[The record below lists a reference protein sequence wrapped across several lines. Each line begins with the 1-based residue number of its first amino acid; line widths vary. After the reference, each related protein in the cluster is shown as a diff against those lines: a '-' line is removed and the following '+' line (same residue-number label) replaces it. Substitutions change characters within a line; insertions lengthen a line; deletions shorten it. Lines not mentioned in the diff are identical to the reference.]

1 MNHKLVPFVL
11 VLYLGRPGNR
21 MPGNLDGYDLLVRYI
36 LSNTCGNSNNAFFP
50 GARMDELLKE
60 VLGTVTLKK
69 TGKGGGGC
77 INEGE
82 AYLIDTGTVFVK
94 YNKKSQVNQDS

>member
-1 MNHKLVPFVL
+1 
-11 VLYLGRPGNR
+11 
-21 MPGNLDGYDLLVRYI
+21 
-36 LSNTCGNSNNAFFP
+36 
-50 GARMDELLKE
+50 MDEILKE
-60 VLGTVTLKK
+60 ALGTVTLKR

-94 YNKKSQVNQDS
+94 YNKKPQVNYIHEIFCFNTYCPYTNLGMFNVS

>member
-1 MNHKLVPFVL
+1 
-11 VLYLGRPGNR
+11 
-21 MPGNLDGYDLLVRYI
+21 
-36 LSNTCGNSNNAFFP
+36 
-50 GARMDELLKE
+50 MDELLKE
-60 VLGTVTLKK
+60 TLRTVTLKK

-94 YNKKSQVNQDS
+94 YNKKPQVNYIHK

>member
-1 MNHKLVPFVL
+1 ME
-11 VLYLGRPGNR
+11 
-21 MPGNLDGYDLLVRYI
+21 D
-36 LSNTCGNSNNAFFP
+36 
-50 GARMDELLKE
+50 LLKE

-94 YNKKSQVNQDS
+94 YNKKSQVIIDFN

>member
-1 MNHKLVPFVL
+1 
-11 VLYLGRPGNR
+11 
-21 MPGNLDGYDLLVRYI
+21 
-36 LSNTCGNSNNAFFP
+36 
-50 GARMDELLKE
+50 MDELLKE

-69 TGKGGGGC
+69 TKKGVGGC

-94 YNKKSQVNQDS
+94 YNKKSQVNEDSWNIFVCSEQREQSHG

>member
-1 MNHKLVPFVL
+1 
-11 VLYLGRPGNR
+11 
-21 MPGNLDGYDLLVRYI
+21 
-36 LSNTCGNSNNAFFP
+36 
-50 GARMDELLKE
+50 MDELLKE

-94 YNKKSQVNQDS
+94 YNKKPQVNQDS

>member
-1 MNHKLVPFVL
+1 
-11 VLYLGRPGNR
+11 
-21 MPGNLDGYDLLVRYI
+21 
-36 LSNTCGNSNNAFFP
+36 
-50 GARMDELLKE
+50 MDELLKE
-60 VLGTVTLKK
+60 ALGTVTLKK

-94 YNKKSQVNQDS
+94 YNKKPQVNQDF

>member
-1 MNHKLVPFVL
+1 MVMTS
-11 VLYLGRPGNR
+11 LYSATHVAIAI
-21 MPGNLDGYDLLVRYI
+21 MP
-36 LSNTCGNSNNAFFP
+36 FFP

-69 TGKGGGGC
+69 TGKGSGGC

-82 AYLIDTGTVFVK
+82 AYLVDTGTVFVK
-94 YNKKSQVNQDS
+94 YNKKPQVNQDY

>member
-1 MNHKLVPFVL
+1 MYSAIRLIAVV
-11 VLYLGRPGNR
+11 
-21 MPGNLDGYDLLVRYI
+21 I
-36 LSNTCGNSNNAFFP
+36 NAFVP
-50 GARMDELLKE
+50 GTRMDELLKE
-60 VLGTVTLKK
+60 ALGTVTLKK

-94 YNKKSQVNQDS
+94 YNKKPQVNQDSWKLLF

>member
-1 MNHKLVPFVL
+1 VCTIDIF
-11 VLYLGRPGNR
+11 
-21 MPGNLDGYDLLVRYI
+21 
-36 LSNTCGNSNNAFFP
+36 GNSSTAFIP
-50 GARMDELLKE
+50 ETTMDELLKE
-60 VLGTVTLKK
+60 ALGTVTLKK

-94 YNKKSQVNQDS
+94 YNKKPQVN

>member
-1 MNHKLVPFVL
+1 V
-11 VLYLGRPGNR
+11 
-21 MPGNLDGYDLLVRYI
+21 DGYDLPLRHE
-36 LSNTCGNSNNAFFP
+36 LSHVSDSSSNVIVP
-50 GARMDELLKE
+50 GTKMDELLKE
-60 VLGTVTLKK
+60 ALGTVTLKK

-94 YNKKSQVNQDS
+94 YNKKSQVNQDP

>member
-1 MNHKLVPFVL
+1 V
-11 VLYLGRPGNR
+11 
-21 MPGNLDGYDLLVRYI
+21 DCYDLPVRYI
-36 LSNTCGNSNNAFFP
+36 LSHTCGNSNNPFFP

-69 TGKGGGGC
+69 TKKGGGGC

-94 YNKKSQVNQDS
+94 YNKKPQVNQDS

>member
-1 MNHKLVPFVL
+1 
-11 VLYLGRPGNR
+11 
-21 MPGNLDGYDLLVRYI
+21 MPCSVDGYDLLVRYI
-36 LSNTCGNSNNAFFP
+36 LIHSCSNSNIAFFP

-60 VLGTVTLKK
+60 VLGTATLKK

-82 AYLIDTGTVFVK
+82 AYVIDTGTVFVK
-94 YNKKSQVNQDS
+94 YNKKPQVNQDS

>member
-1 MNHKLVPFVL
+1 
-11 VLYLGRPGNR
+11 
-21 MPGNLDGYDLLVRYI
+21 
-36 LSNTCGNSNNAFFP
+36 
-50 GARMDELLKE
+50 MDELLKE

-94 YNKKSQVNQDS
+94 YNKKPQVSQYS

>member
-1 MNHKLVPFVL
+1 M
-11 VLYLGRPGNR
+11 LGSV
-21 MPGNLDGYDLLVRYI
+21 DGYDLTVRYV
-36 LSNTCGNSNNAFFP
+36 LSHKRGSSNSAYFP

-94 YNKKSQVNQDS
+94 YNKKPQVNQES